1 MEPATLWV
9 AAAATGL
16 TALSLTA
23 FGRRL
28 QRHRGWHWWT
38 AALWLAAAGV
48 AATASGAAPL
58 KGPAS
63 LLLLQWPVVTLVGLR
78 RFHARVA
85 LPLSEGADWAVLA
98 AGAALALF
106 APLLMPDALRP
117 LAPAT
122 ATLVVHLYAA
132 AIVLAGPGDR
142 EAVPM
147 QWLGLTIAAA
157 ALLPLPFAW
166 NGPDVAVPPA
176 ARALAAMAGVL
187 VSAFV
192 AATLACER
200 SERQLRD
207 THRRLRTL
215 ANIDTLTNVPNRR
228 HFHELATQ
236 ALRADRPAS
245 ATLLMFDID
254 EFKLINDHFGHAA
267 GDRALCLVSGSLRE
281 QLRAHDIA
289 GRHGGDEFAALLRS
303 TRVADAMVIAD
314 RIVAALQRQAEAA
327 ALPPFSLSF
336 GVVQMMPAETI
347 DDALR
352 RADLALYEAKRQG
365 RSRAVSAEGDE
376 ERPVFGES
384 RRLGLLAA

>member
-1 MEPATLWV
+1 MLWV

-16 TALSLTA
+16 TALSLTG
-23 FGRRL
+23 FGLRL
-28 QRHRGWHWWT
+28 QRHRGWHGWT
-38 AALWLAAAGV
+38 AALWGVAAGV
-48 AATASGAAPL
+48 AAAASGASWAAL
-58 KGPAS
+58 PAM

-85 LPLSEGADWAVLA
+85 LPLSEGVDWAVLL
-98 AGAALALF
+98 AGAALVVA
-106 APLLMPDALRP
+106 APAIEPDTLRP
-117 LAPAT
+117 LAPA
-122 ATLVVHLYAA
+122 AAALLVHLYAG
-132 AIVLAGPGDR
+132 AIVLAGPVGRDG
-142 EAVPM
+142 VPM
-147 QWLGLTIAAA
+147 QWLGLTMAGV
-157 ALLPLPFAW
+157 ALAPLPFTWA
-166 NGPDVAVPPA
+166 GPDIAVPLA
-176 ARALAAMAGVL
+176 ARALAAMAGALIV
-187 VSAFV
+187 AFV

-228 HFHELATQ
+228 HFHELAAQ
-236 ALRADRPAS
+236 ALRADRPGS

-267 GDRALCLVSGSLRE
+267 GDRALRLVSGSLRE
-281 QLRAHDIA
+281 QLRAHDVA
-289 GRHGGDEFAALLRS
+289 GRHGGDEFAALLRE
-303 TRVADAMVIAD
+303 TRVGDAMAIAG
-314 RIVAALQRQAEAA
+314 RIVASLQQQAEAA

-336 GVVQMMPAETI
+336 GVVQVLPAETV

-376 ERPVFGES
+376 ERPVFSES

>member
-1 MEPATLWV
+1 MLWV

-23 FGRRL
+23 FGQRL

-38 AALWLAAAGV
+38 AALWLVAAGI
-48 AATASGAAPL
+48 AATASGAAAL
-58 KGPAS
+58 KLPAM

-78 RFHARVA
+78 RFHARVS
-85 LPLSEGADWAVLA
+85 LPLTEAFDWAVLLA
-98 AGAALALF
+98 AAALVAA
-106 APLLMPDALRP
+106 APFITADAMRP
-117 LAPAT
+117 LAPA
-122 ATLVVHLYAA
+122 AAALLVHLYAA
-132 AIVLAGPGDR
+132 TIVLAGPGGR
-142 EAVPM
+142 EGVPM
-147 QWLGLTIAAA
+147 QWLGLTMAAA
-157 ALLPLPFAW
+157 ALAPLPFTW
-166 NGPDVAVPPA
+166 SGPDVAVPLA
-176 ARALAAMAGVL
+176 ARALAAMAGAL
-187 VSAFV
+187 VAAFV
-192 AATLACER
+192 AAALACER

-228 HFHELATQ
+228 HFNELATQ
-236 ALRADRPAS
+236 ALRADRPGS

-267 GDRALCLVSGSLRE
+267 GDRALRLVSGSLRE
-281 QLRAHDIA
+281 QLRAHDVA
-289 GRHGGDEFAALLRS
+289 GRHGGDEFAALLRE
-303 TRVADAMVIAD
+303 TRVVDAMAIAG

-336 GVVQMMPAETI
+336 GVVQMLPAETI
-347 DDALR
+347 ADALR

-376 ERPVFGES
+376 EQPVFSES

>member
-1 MEPATLWV
+1 M
-9 AAAATGL
+9 
-16 TALSLTA
+16 
-23 FGRRL
+23 R
-28 QRHRGWHWWT
+28 
-38 AALWLAAAGV
+38 
-48 AATASGAAPL
+48 
-58 KGPAS
+58 
-63 LLLLQWPVVTLVGLR
+63 
-78 RFHARVA
+78 
-85 LPLSEGADWAVLA
+85 
-98 AGAALALF
+98 
-106 APLLMPDALRP
+106 
-117 LAPAT
+117 
-122 ATLVVHLYAA
+122 
-132 AIVLAGPGDR
+132 
-142 EAVPM
+142 
-147 QWLGLTIAAA
+147 WLGLTIAAT
-157 ALLPLPFAW
+157 ALAPLPFTW
-166 NGPDVAVPPA
+166 LGPDVAVPPA
-176 ARALAAMAGVL
+176 ARALAAMAGAL
-187 VSAFV
+187 VTAFV

-236 ALRADRPAS
+236 ALRADEPSS

-281 QLRAHDIA
+281 HLRAHDIA
-289 GRHGGDEFAALLRS
+289 GRHGGDEFAALLRG
-303 TRVADAMVIAD
+303 TRVADAMTIAG
-314 RIVAALQRQAEAA
+314 RIVAALQRQAEAV

-336 GVVQMMPAETI
+336 GVVQMLPAETI